1 MGDLMELRSIYTL
14 ETAENVHIKVELAGL
29 ANRVFAF
36 VLDALLMF
44 GLLGAVMLLVLIMG
58 VVKGSQELIRTAM
71 PVALFVVF
79 FGYHLFQEWLWN
91 GKTVGKVVFKIR
103 VVRNNGQPIG
113 FWESFGRNLLRVV
126 DVYSS
131 GVGLLVMMFNRS
143 EKRCGDFV
151 AGTIVINDQPVTK
164 PGAKIIPPAQS
175 APQISSLDSALAM
188 LGSRLTA
195 EETELLQA
203 YQTRRKHFLKPARE
217 LLSQAVC
224 RYFSYRLHQSIH
236 SDEDLDR
243 MLEPGHSAN

>member
-1 MGDLMELRSIYTL
+1 MELRSIYTL

-36 VLDALLMF
+36 VLDMLLMF
-44 GLLGAVMLLVLIMG
+44 GLLGAVMLLVLVLG
-58 VVKGSQELIRTAM
+58 VVKGSQELVRTAM
-71 PVALFVVF
+71 PLALFIVF

-91 GKTVGKVVFKIR
+91 GKTVGKAVFKIR

-131 GVGLLVMMFNRS
+131 GVGLMVMMFNRK

-164 PGAKIIPPAQS
+164 FAAKTAHLPALPETQS
-175 APQISSLDSALAM
+175 LSPDSERSSTAVSTT

-195 EETELLQA
+195 EETELLRA
-203 YQTRRKHFLKPARE
+203 YRSRRKRFLKETRDA
-217 LLSQAVC
+217 LSRAFCQ
-224 RYFSYRLHQSIH
+224 YFSYRLHQPVH
-236 SDEDLDR
+236 TDTELDQ
-243 MLEPGHSAN
+243 MLE